1 VRIWNLFRPAW
12 VLQLT
17 NADLI
22 DAFGTALEARETR
35 NDAPDLMR
43 RLDILSEEISR
54 RERSGMLTENDW
66 IDPPNRGNQ
75 TSVPL

>member
-1 VRIWNLFRPAW
+1 MRDDMNRAPGANPAW

-22 DAFGTALEARETR
+22 DALGTALEARETR

-54 RERSGMLTENDW
+54 RESSGMLTENDW
-66 IDPPNRGNQ
+66 IDPAAD
-75 TSVPL
+75 L

>member
-1 VRIWNLFRPAW
+1 MIRHQRLLSPTW

-22 DAFGTALEARETR
+22 DALGTALEARETR

-43 RLDILSEEISR
+43 RLDILSEEISK
-54 RERSGMLTENDW
+54 RECSGMLTEDDW
-66 IDPPNRGNQ
+66 K
-75 TSVPL
+75 VKA